1 MNLDNQD
8 IVNLVIGLI
17 VAILIVVGIVA
28 ILIVV
33 GTSDSDKNKK
43 K

>member
-17 VAILIVVGIVA
+17 VAILIVVS
-28 ILIVV
+28 
-33 GTSDSDKNKK
+33 TSDSDKNKK